1 MTRQAFSNFVS
12 EKLSYY
18 VYRLID
24 PRNGE
29 TFYVGKGKGNR
40 VFSHAFDALDSSD
53 LDEDQ
58 DELSEKLGRI
68 RSIKNEGLDVLHV
81 IHRHGM
87 DESVAFEVEAALIDA
102 TPGLSNLAG
111 GHGSSDKGPMRAEQ
125 IIRLYEAPVA
135 EFVDKVILINV
146 NLSQEGHSL
155 YHAVRYAWR
164 LSPQRASRADYI
176 LATTRGIIIGAFV
189 AEQWLEATPENF
201 PDHAQV
207 KGRWGFY
214 GREAPQKIWERYVHK
229 RVPDQFSKKGASNP
243 IKYNY

>member
-1 MTRQAFSNFVS
+1 MKQCSFSRFVS

-29 TFYVGKGKGNR
+29 TFYIGKGKGNR
-40 VFSHAFDALDSSD
+40 VFSHASDALASSE

-58 DELSEKLGRI
+58 DEATEKLGRI
-68 RSIKNEGLDVLHV
+68 RSIKKDGLEVLHV

-87 DESVAFEVEAALIDA
+87 DEGMAFEVEAALIDA

-111 GHGSSDKGPMRAEQ
+111 GHGSTDKGPMRAEQ

-135 EFVDKVILINV
+135 DLDDKVMLINV
-146 NLSQEGHSL
+146 NLSHEERSL

-164 LSPQRASRADYI
+164 LNPHRAREADFV
-176 LATTRGIIIGAFV
+176 LATTRGMIIGAFV
-189 AEQWLEATPENF
+189 AEKWLEATTDNF
-201 PDHAQV
+201 PDLPPAE
-207 KGRWGFY
+207 GRWGFY
-214 GREAPQKIWERYVHK
+214 GREAPPEVWQKYVNK
-229 RVPDQFSKKGASNP
+229 RVPSDFSKKGASNP
-243 IKYNY
+243 VKYSY